1 MLFLN
6 NIKGGIL
13 KSYLDRYSG
22 ATVLQITIALRNPLH
37 NQASSWCRNQEF
49 RACCVKQLL
58 TNQGNYI

>member
-13 KSYLDRYSG
+13 KSFLCRYSG

-37 NQASSWCRNQEF
+37 NQASNWCRNQ
-49 RACCVKQLL
+49 
-58 TNQGNYI
+58 